1 MNDATI
7 GRNYAETLMVLAKRT
22 GDEEKWGALI
32 EDFGTA
38 MRENHMLKTFL
49 ESPKIAASQK
59 ITIVEKALGTRVPP
73 LFLRFIETVIS
84 KRRQML
90 IPAIAIEY
98 RALIDESE
106 DRVHANVTLARDP
119 GEPERD
125 ALARQLSRL
134 FGKRVVPHISL
145 NPAILGGLIVKVG
158 DTVMDGSVRRRLA
171 TLRSRMIAAKAES
184 RN

>member
-7 GRNYAETLMVLAKRT
+7 GRNYAETLLVLAKRS

-32 EDFGTA
+32 EDLGA
-38 MRENHMLKTFL
+38 SMREDHTLKTFL

-59 ITIVEKALGTRVPP
+59 IEIVEKALGSRVPP
-73 LFLRFIETVIS
+73 LFLKFIETVIG

-90 IPAIAIEY
+90 IPAIATEY
-98 RALIDESE
+98 RALIDEAE
-106 DRVHANVTLARDP
+106 DRVHANVTLAK
-119 GEPERD
+119 EPSEAERE
-125 ALARQLSRL
+125 ALGRQLSRL
-134 FGKRVVPHISL
+134 FGKRVVSHVSL

-171 TLRSRMIAAKAES
+171 TLRSRMLAAKAT
-184 RN
+184 